1 MKCKGTFVPDAVVP
15 APVMKYIKANYPD
28 AKVLQL
34 ERDRNE
40 FEVLLSNFWKIK
52 FDTDFNVID
61 LDHDKD

>member
-1 MKCKGTFVPDAVVP
+1 
-15 APVMKYIKANYPD
+15 MKYIKANYPD

-52 FDTDFNVID
+52 VRY
-61 LDHDKD
+61 